1 MSNATRVAVRPP
13 SPKMQFQERLKV
25 LEPRIAEIAAAHI
38 DPARMVKMA
47 LMACEKVPQLMEC
60 SPKSVFMGL
69 LQAAEM
75 GLEVGSGFGHA
86 YLLPFKGEATLVVG
100 YQGYIELMYRTGH
113 VSSVRAALCFEGD
126 AWEYEEGT
134 TPRIVH
140 KPDLDA
146 DRTPE
151 TLRFAYAVVHL
162 TSGGPPVQM
171 VMTKKEIEATRKRS
185 PSASSSKSPW
195 VTDYLAMAQKS
206 PIRRIAKMLP
216 KSRELAQAL
225 DIDENPDSESVKR
238 WQSDLDQALS
248 GEVEASTTPAPEVS
262 TDD

>member
-1 MSNATRVAVRPP
+1 MTSTRVAVRPE
-13 SPKMQFQERLKV
+13 SPKEKFQKSLTR

-60 SPKSVFMGL
+60 SPKSIFMGL
-69 LQAAEM
+69 LQASEM
-75 GLEVGSGFGHA
+75 GLEVGGGFGHA
-86 YLLPFKGEATLVVG
+86 YLLPFKREATLVVG

-113 VSSVRAALCFEGD
+113 VSSVRSALVFEGD
-126 AWEYEEGT
+126 TWEYEEGT

-140 KPDLDA
+140 KPDLEA

-151 TLRFAYAVVHL
+151 ALRYAYAVVHL
-162 TSGGPPVQM
+162 QSGGPAVQE

-185 PSASSSKSPW
+185 PSATSSKSPW
-195 VTDYLAMAQKS
+195 VTDYLAMARKS
-206 PIRRIAKMLP
+206 PIRRIAKLLP

-238 WQSDLDQALS
+238 WQSDLDDAL
-248 GEVEASTTPAPEVS
+248 GEAAAITPEAQEGLPH
-262 TDD
+262 D